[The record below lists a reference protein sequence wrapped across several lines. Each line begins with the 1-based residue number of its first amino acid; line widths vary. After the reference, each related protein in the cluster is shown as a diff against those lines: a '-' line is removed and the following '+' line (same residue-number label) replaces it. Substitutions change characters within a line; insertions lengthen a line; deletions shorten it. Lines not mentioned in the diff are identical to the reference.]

1 MTTMITWGEEYLS
14 QADIDKV
21 NADLTNEWPKLRDSG
36 VLDELFEALLVD
48 FPPPL
53 DILDEWVSTVN
64 YGFQSSHSSDSNCTM
79 VADRD
84 PGQFRDGWRCWCR
97 LLGLS
102 GGVNI
107 DMASTASLSL
117 RRSTSGSRG
126 HSRSGSKSR
135 SSSKSESRDG
145 P

>member
-1 MTTMITWGEEYLS
+1 MMTTITRGEEYLS

-21 NADLTNEWPKLRDSG
+21 NADVTNEWPKLRDSG

-53 DILDEWVSTVN
+53 DLLDEWVSTVN

-84 PGQFRDGWRCWCR
+84 IGQFRDV
-97 LLGLS
+97 LGLYPPVPQEEGES
-102 GGVNI
+102 PPGI
-107 DMASTASLSL
+107 HY
-117 RRSTSGSRG
+117 STSQG
-126 HSRSGSKSR
+126 
-135 SSSKSESRDG
+135 
-145 P
+145 